1 MKVLKICLISILTIL
16 ATEGVVA
23 QQVVDSPTYQKDK
36 KKGLDLSGYQSNVN
50 QASYIVQRGDVSR
63 ADASCNCYT
72 DPDATYTM
80 DAGLS
85 NTDDGNSLLVNLPFT
100 FCFYGTNYND
110 VYINA
115 NGNVS
120 FGSSYSTFTASG
132 FPDNSFV
139 MIAPFWADVDTR
151 GFGQIFYKVTPNALY
166 VNWVNVGYYDSHTDK
181 RNTFQLVIT
190 DGTDLSI
197 GAGNNVAF
205 CYKDM
210 QWTTGDASNGIGGFF
225 GDPATVGANKGD
237 GTNYIQFGR
246 FDKSGSF
253 YDGPDLNT
261 DGIDWLDNKS
271 LKFNTCVAA
280 NNIPPI
286 PLSVDNCDTI
296 TVCVGEQFIVDFVAP
311 EGNQITTV
319 TANSSQAP
327 NFSVVSSNP
336 GLIGRLTGVFS
347 GTFSNVGINNVSFT
361 ATDNGTPVE
370 ATTIDVV
377 FNVLGAEVDFTA
389 NPENFRGYPNDNNN
403 FYDQSQVSTID
414 TINSWAWSFGD
425 GGTSGLENPFHVYA
439 DSGIYPVT
447 LTITT
452 TQGCTVSKTKYFTV
466 LPDLFPPN
474 VITPNNDKSND
485 VFSIKGLH
493 FYKEVLFQVY
503 NRWGVLVFE
512 DTNYRGKWDG
522 TNNSGEELA
531 EGVYYYI
538 ITDDELKEDL
548 KGTIN
553 IFR

>member
-1 MKVLKICLISILTIL
+1 MKLLKIYLLSILTVL
-16 ATEGVVA
+16 VGAQVAA
-23 QQVVDSPTYQKDK
+23 QQFVDSPAYQKDK
-36 KKGLDLSGYQSNVN
+36 KKGLDLSGYQPSVN
-50 QASYIVQRGDVSR
+50 QANYVVQRGDVSR

-85 NTDDGNSLLVNLPFT
+85 NTDDGSSLLVSLPFT
-100 FCFYGTNYND
+100 FCFYGTNYTD

-139 MIAPFWADVDTR
+139 MIAPFWGDVDTR
-151 GFGQIFYKVTPNALY
+151 GFGQVFYKVTPNALY

-190 DGTDLSI
+190 DGTELSI

-271 LKFNTCVAA
+271 LKFNTCVTT

-296 TVCVGEQFIVDFVAP
+296 TVCVGQQFTIDFVAP

-347 GTFSNVGINNVSFT
+347 GTFGNVGINNVSFT

-389 NPENFRGYPNDNNN
+389 NPENFRSYPNANNN
-403 FYDQSQVSTID
+403 FYDQSQVSNIDTID
-414 TINSWAWSFGD
+414 TWAWSFGD
-425 GGTSGLENPFHVYA
+425 GGTSGLENPFHIYA
-439 DSGIYPVT
+439 DSGLYPVT

-452 TQGCTVSKTKYFTV
+452 KRGCTVSDTKYFTI

-503 NRWGVLVFE
+503 NRWGVLVFQ

-522 TNNSGEELA
+522 TNSNGDELA